1 MGGFSNAFVDLA
13 KSGIEKVGSAIGKS
27 SEAKDLAAK
36 VENGFYHAVFKPEAA
51 FKDIPAA
58 NKLWDAYSGPYH
70 QLTDKYV
77 AEGTQAAKVAGSI
90 RPAGEIYNEAK
101 KKASSEVF
109 GPNREVIQGVL
120 KHVEKTVSKNRA
132 DILADHLNVLFQE
145 APIKAGINK
154 GKSTFDID
162 MARGGAEGGFETPAS
177 KYRSSNTFENIA
189 SMHQRTLAYKAAVPH
204 LASNLNILMSD
215 GFQIYAKTLATV
227 FGPGRKAAEAQLLA
241 TNAISEPVYNGYRE
255 ELAFRNGLIHKFAPG
270 GVGEFIHRNMFIP
283 GMSFV
288 RYNTV
293 LMSAIA
299 SKMAGDE
306 AVQNLMTGDLKK
318 ALPVLNEFKL
328 DPAKIKA
335 QGGQLL
341 PEDIDKIYHHGTD
354 VRAFLNQGDKR
365 TILGQQ
371 SPMFRTMGAFH
382 KYVSNQSAFFKNVF
396 KRQYQQG
403 DFVGI
408 ARNVGLM
415 SMAFPVMGAMIYES
429 ERLLSGND
437 WDDPEGHLKSRIKST
452 PAGYVY
458 DKLTGEQDSTSAAHM
473 AHSTIENLSH
483 IASFGVATG
492 YIRGASRAKL
502 GEQILGPDASMA
514 IQGVQDALKAASR
527 DSKHPAAAKPFERDM
542 LSDIPS
548 YGIGSILSHE
558 LIPSVKK
565 TTKYHAYRRAKVT
578 EESDNPFSDSF
589 DKNQ

>member
-13 KSGIEKVGSAIGKS
+13 KTGIEKIGSKIGQS
-27 SEAKDLAAK
+27 GAAKDIADK
-36 VENGFYHAVFKPEAA
+36 VESGFYHAVFKPEAA

-58 NKLWDAYSGPYH
+58 SKLWDAYSGPFH
-70 QLTDKYV
+70 QLTDKYT
-77 AEGTQAAKVAGSI
+77 AQGTQAAKAAGSVM
-90 RPAGEIYNEAK
+90 PDGEIYGTAK
-101 KKASSEVF
+101 KKAMAEVF

-120 KHVEKTVSKNRA
+120 KHVENTVSKNRA

-145 APIKAGINK
+145 NPIKAGPNK
-154 GKSTFDID
+154 GKSTFDLD
-162 MARGGAEGGFETPAS
+162 MARGGESGFETPAS
-177 KYRSSNTFENIA
+177 KYRSPNTIEKAA
-189 SMHQRTLAYKAAVPH
+189 SVHQRTLAYKAAIPH
-204 LASNLNILMSD
+204 LASNLNVLVSD
-215 GFQIYAKTLATV
+215 GFSTYARALATT
-227 FGPGRKAAEAQLLA
+227 FGPGRKAAEAQILA
-241 TNAISEPVYNGYRE
+241 TNAISELVYNGYRE
-255 ELAFRNGLIHKFAPG
+255 KQAFDKGLIKKVAPG
-270 GVGEFIHRNMFIP
+270 SIGEFIHRNMFIP

-299 SKMAGDE
+299 SKMAADE
-306 AVQNLMTGDLKK
+306 AAQHLMSGDLKR
-318 ALPVLNEFKL
+318 ALPMFNEFKI

-335 QGGQLL
+335 QGGQFA

-354 VRAFLNQGDKR
+354 ARAFLNQGDKR

-371 SPMFRTMGAFH
+371 SPMFRIMGAFH
-382 KYVSNQSAFFKNVF
+382 KYVSNQSSFFRNVF

-403 DFVGI
+403 DFIGI

-415 SMAFPVMGAMIYES
+415 SMAFPVAGAMIYES

-437 WDDPEGHLKSRIKST
+437 WDNPEGHLENRIKST

-458 DKLTGEQDSTSAAHM
+458 DKLTGQQSTVSASHV
-473 AHSTIENLSH
+473 AHSMIENLSH
-483 IASFGVATG
+483 LASFGVATG

-514 IQGVQDALKAASR
+514 IQGLQDTAKAISGDSR
-527 DSKHPAAAKPFERDM
+527 HPNAAKPLERDI

-558 LIPSVKK
+558 LIPNAKK
-565 TTKYHAYRRAKVT
+565 STKYHSYRRSKPK
-578 EESDNPFSDSF
+578 EESNNPFSDSF
-589 DKNQ
+589 DQNQ